1 MWLSERINHQRRVQ
15 GASRLHHFFFSGGRY
30 MFPGKSGL
38 IVESPLPIVVLN
50 LLAMNCSQSIAYTPE
65 AIGGVSEPS

>member
-1 MWLSERINHQRRVQ
+1 
-15 GASRLHHFFFSGGRY
+15 